1 MKKYFILFAAFCAAA
16 VVSCTPK
23 ELVIDTPAEEGVSNV
38 KLIPITITASLEG
51 TKADLAGE
59 KVITWTWK
67 AGDELAVYDGT
78 TVQRFTLDP
87 SADGSTVA
95 KFTGSVTK
103 GFTSLQAVF
112 PYDAAG
118 SSFSTP
124 LIPEVQT
131 IPSGTTID
139 PKAMIAVAERAEQVA
154 DDEFNFYFTS
164 GVSMLRFTVPDG
176 VQKVILHTEGKEAAI
191 AGASRSVTVNVPG
204 AGQYWAAVNPASYE
218 GLKVFSRT
226 SDGDFM
232 KSTTATIDLSAP
244 GKAKN
249 LGTLGTGTQVS
260 VIEDGAE
267 LVSYLGSTPTLDA
280 YVVNDLDLTGKTVT
294 TCANFANVFD
304 GLYHSIKNWTSNG
317 VALFGTVKAAG
328 SVNNLTFDDSCSLTN
343 PDDGD
348 FGFMVK
354 KLQGSMANCINYA
367 DVSVTF
373 SDLTLQHVFST
384 IVGRSSSTTSLMTG
398 CINYGNI
405 DIEYTTPTSAK
416 MNTQYFGGVVGLVG
430 TETDALRM
438 SGCRYEA
445 DHISII
451 VHRGETEEQ
460 YLNNTYVGG
469 IAGATGLTAGSAT
482 TPKGYAKNYGIFSG
496 CVNNADVYLSWEGGT
511 GGYYKVGGIIG
522 VSQAQLLECTNNGD
536 VSLISSTE
544 RYNANPSIGGIA
556 GVIGGPS
563 SPNAKDCVNN
573 GTVTFR
579 GSYTNSTSDS
589 AYKSGCLGYYWAS
602 AGGCFGVVGDSATLI
617 ENCDCNAPVDFDVTM
632 ATGGGSGHCLGGIA
646 GISEAELKNCD
657 HICASTSTL
666 STTAKNGWIG
676 GVAGLAYASVTNC
689 TSNAPINCS
698 RANVSATDKATYLG
712 GIVGRLMNEATI
724 SGCSNAGTISLTTG
738 NEHKHVYFAGI
749 VGYSALATISNCSN
763 SNTLSFDGGGET
775 AGQLYMAGIAAYYTS
790 KSKISECSSTGDFT
804 ATNWANTNYSY
815 IGGIGGQ
822 YSGGSNTITNCT
834 HNADITIT
842 TASKLRVGG
851 IGAAANGSFTGN
863 VHSGNISASGMSGGS
878 AAAESQIGGLA
889 GYWGNGNIGRSSTR
903 SCSTSGAITTK
914 LGSNSRTGGVVGSIN
929 VNSTWTDITVNHQI
943 TTNGSEYVGALVG
956 GFHSDGNLV
965 VTLSGSPVYTGTTVN
980 GAAISSENILGFA
993 NNTGSISGFSN

>member
-1 MKKYFILFAAFCAAA
+1 MKKYFILFAAICAAVA
-16 VVSCTPK
+16 VSCTPK
-23 ELVIDTPAEEGVSNV
+23 ELVIDTPAEEGVSDV

-51 TKADLAGE
+51 TKADMVDV
-59 KVITWTWK
+59 KWTWQS
-67 AGDELAVYDGT
+67 GDKLAVYDGT
-78 TVQRFTLDP
+78 AKREFTLDE
-87 SADGSTVA
+87 SAAGTAVA
-95 KFTGSVTK
+95 KFTGEVAET
-103 GFTSLQAVF
+103 FTSLQAVF
-112 PYDAAG
+112 PYEAAG
-118 SSFSTP
+118 ESFGTP
-124 LIPEVQT
+124 LIPAKQT
-131 IPSGTTID
+131 IPSGATID
-139 PKAMIAVAERAEQVA
+139 PAAMIAIAESAEKVS

-176 VQKVILHTEGKEAAI
+176 VQKVILHTEGKEATI
-191 AGASRSVTVNVPG
+191 AGESRSVTVSVPG
-204 AGQYWAAVNPASYE
+204 AGQYWAAVNPAAYE
-218 GLKVFSRT
+218 GLKVFART
-226 SDGDFM
+226 SSGDFL

-280 YVVNDLDLTGKTVT
+280 YVVNDLDLTGQTVT
-294 TCANFANVFD
+294 TCASFAKVFD

-328 SVNNLTFDDSCSLTN
+328 SVKNLTFDATCKLNN
-343 PDDGD
+343 PADGD

-354 KLQGSMANCINYA
+354 QLQGAMSNCVNYV
-367 DVSVTF
+367 DVDVTF
-373 SDLTLQHVFST
+373 GDVTKQHVFST
-384 IVGRSSSTTSLMTG
+384 LVGRSSSTTSFMTD
-398 CINYGNI
+398 CVNYGDI

-451 VHRGETEEQ
+451 VHRGDTEEQ

-469 IAGATGLTAGSAT
+469 IAGATGLSSGSAEK
-482 TPKGYAKNYGIFSG
+482 PKGYAKNYGIFSG
-496 CVNNADVYLSWEGGT
+496 CVNNANVSLSWEGGT
-511 GGYYKVGGIIG
+511 GGYLKVGGIIG
-522 VSQAQLLECTNNGD
+522 VSQAQLIECTNNGE

-563 SPNAKDCVNN
+563 SPNAKDCVNK
-573 GTVTFR
+573 GKVTFR
-579 GSYTNSTSDS
+579 GSYTNSGNDS
-589 AYKSGCLGYYWAS
+589 AYKSGCLGYYWTS

-617 ENCDCNAPVDFDVTM
+617 DNCDCYAPVDFDITM

-657 HICASTSTL
+657 HICASTSSL

-689 TSNAPINCS
+689 SSNAPIICT

-712 GIVGRLMNEATI
+712 GIVGRLMNAATI

-738 NEHKHVYFAGI
+738 NELKHVYFAGI
-749 VGYSALATISNCSN
+749 VGYTAEATISNCSN
-763 SNTLSFDGGGET
+763 SNTLTFDGGGET
-775 AGQLYMAGIAAYYTS
+775 AGQLYLAGMAAYYTT
-790 KSKISECSSTGDFT
+790 KSKIIDCSSTGDFT
-804 ATNWANTNYSY
+804 ATNWNNTSYSY

-834 HNADITIT
+834 HNADITVT
-842 TASKLRVGG
+842 SQSKLRVGG
-851 IGAAANGSFTGN
+851 IGAAANGTFTGN
-863 VHSGNISASGMSGGS
+863 VHSGNITALGMSGGS
-878 AAAESQIGGLA
+878 AAAESQVGGLA
-889 GYWGNGNIGRSSTR
+889 GYWGNGDIGRSSTR

-929 VNSTWTDITVNHQI
+929 VKSTWTDITVNHQI

-965 VTLSGSPVYTGTTVN
+965 VTLAGSPVYTGTTVN